1 MRFQSLLQ
9 LTLLATTILVI
20 QTAQA
25 TSITVSGNVS
35 GTWSADTV
43 KVTGDLVVPAGEALV
58 IEPGVRVEFQGSY
71 QVTVKGHVIAI
82 GEESSMIR
90 FVISDTTGFSD
101 TLSAS
106 GGWHGFVY
114 EHLMSSEDSSV
125 YRYCRFEHGK
135 AFSADTMGMYGGA
148 FRILDFGKISFMNC
162 SFAHNFAI
170 RSGGAIYAR
179 NANIRIERCEF
190 FQNRCGLQVYPYGYG
205 GGFCSV
211 RSSPFVLSS
220 YFIAN
225 SSTGVGGGASFEYSN
240 PELLYNVFSENYS
253 ALGGGFGFL
262 RSEAGKVVS
271 NNLVQGNEAKFF
283 GGGICCIRD
292 FTVFSNITITGNLA
306 SMGGGFYCNDSA
318 APSVYNSIIYE
329 NTGFGSEVYIWD
341 FLSAP
346 NFYYCDIMGGPS
358 AFEGSGGQQ
367 GYHGIYQNN
376 LDTAV
381 LFSSSGQYPWGL
393 EAGSPCRDAGTPDT
407 TGLQVPMT
415 DLAGNARII
424 NDRIDI
430 GAYEFGHGE
439 WIAENYR
446 NQAEISVYPNPS
458 QDMVHIRILNAENG
472 LTDCSIFSV
481 DGRLVRSFSHSHGMG
496 GSVEFTWDAR
506 NDQGVRVNPGI
517 YLIRATGNNEVRRS
531 GIIIIKP
538 TE

>member
-1 MRFQSLLQ
+1 MRYNLL
-9 LTLLATTILVI
+9 LKLSLLATAILYI
-20 QTAQA
+20 QTAWA
-25 TSITVSGNVS
+25 TSINVSGNVS

-43 KVTGDLVVPAGEALV
+43 KVIGDLVVPAGEALI
-58 IEPGVRVEFQGSY
+58 IEHGVRVEFQGPY
-71 QVTVKGHVIAI
+71 QVVVKGHVIAI
-82 GEESSMIR
+82 GTESSLIR

-106 GGWHGFVY
+106 GGWHGFFY

-125 YRYCRFEHGK
+125 YKYCRFEHGK

-179 NANIRIERCEF
+179 NANIRVERCEF
-190 FQNRCGLQVYPYGYG
+190 FQNKCGLLVFPYGYG
-205 GGFCSV
+205 GAFCSV
-211 RSSPFVLSS
+211 RSSPIVLNN

-225 SSTGVGGGASFEYSN
+225 NSTGVGGGASFEYSN
-240 PELLYNVFSENYS
+240 PELLFNVFRENYS

-262 RSEAGKVVS
+262 RSEAGRVVS

-292 FTVFSNITITGNLA
+292 YTVFSNITITGNLA

-318 APSVYNSIIYE
+318 APSLYNSIIYE
-329 NTGFGSEVYIWD
+329 NIGFGNEVYIWD

-346 NFYYCDIMGGPS
+346 NFYYCDIKGGPN

-381 LFSSSGQYPWGL
+381 LFSISGQYPWGL

-407 TGLQVPMT
+407 TGLQVPLT
-415 DLAGNARII
+415 DLAGNQRII
-424 NDRIDI
+424 NARIDI

-446 NQAEISVYPNPS
+446 DGAEIKVFPNPS
-458 QDMVHIRILNAENG
+458 QDMVHIKILNTVKE
-472 LTDCSIFSV
+472 LTGCSIFSV
-481 DGRLVRSFSHSHGMG
+481 DGRLVRSISQSTVMG
-496 GSVEFTWDAR
+496 GSVELTWDLM
-506 NDQGVRVNPGI
+506 NDQGVRVNPGLYI
-517 YLIRATGNNEVRRS
+517 IRSAGDNTVRGS
-531 GIIIIKP
+531 GIIIINP
-538 TE
+538 PR